1 MQRHFALK
9 KKKKK
14 KKQLI
19 ESEKNLFQINHR
31 LKIKDQSRREIP
43 EQKHRRSSTVIVSDN
58 TLLAIDSVPPHGLVQ
73 PPPYISPPNSEQC
86 RKKERIQE
94 ISNNPSTVPHKIQ
107 NEKQQTCGR
116 QSSGN
121 PVTKIHDP
129 RRSLYDANNKLMF
142 DQCNPLDRNDLQRVR
157 DPRRIVDMRNA
168 RNQQYY
174 APPKDSKQQFYTLPS
189 RRPQRDVEPPRSVTP
204 DITRGLGRGG
214 SLATMHVLARHG
226 HRAMME
232 QDSNRYGSQAELNK
246 RNSEAENRLMQNHE
260 HSSIVDMRNR

>member
-9 KKKKK
+9 KREKKPSHR
-14 KKQLI
+14 I
-19 ESEKNLFQINHR
+19 CFKNLFQIIAT
-31 LKIKDQSRREIP
+31 IKDQLRREIP

-94 ISNNPSTVPHKIQ
+94 ISNNSPHKIQ
-107 NEKQQTCGR
+107 NEKQQSCGR
-116 QSSGN
+116 QSSGNN

-129 RRSLYDANNKLMF
+129 RRNLYDANNKLMF
-142 DQCNPLDRNDLQRVR
+142 DQANDLQRVR

-174 APPKDSKQQFYTLPS
+174 APPKDSNQQFYTLPS

-214 SLATMHVLARHG
+214 SLGTMHVLARHG

-260 HSSIVDMRNR
+260 HSSIVDIRNR